1 MSKEKP
7 LPPGRLLGT
16 GWEPHVDEIDG
27 RLVYSI
33 PVASGHMDYDFEF
46 EIGASDLTVLVEQPY
61 RRTVLFM
68 LLHKLLQD
76 STLPGYPTVS
86 LADFRCLADK
96 ILFGSD
102 DAVAD
107 LIETMSTEH
116 NMGLQLY
123 IDEEMQRQRR

>member
-1 MSKEKP
+1 MSTGKP

-33 PVASGHMDYDFEF
+33 PVVSGFMQFDSQF
-46 EIGASDLTVLVEQPY
+46 EIGASDLTVLAEQPY

-76 STLPGYPTVS
+76 SKLPGYPTVS
-86 LADFRCLADK
+86 QPDFRGLADK
-96 ILFGSD
+96 ILIGSD

-116 NMGLQLY
+116 NMRLQFY